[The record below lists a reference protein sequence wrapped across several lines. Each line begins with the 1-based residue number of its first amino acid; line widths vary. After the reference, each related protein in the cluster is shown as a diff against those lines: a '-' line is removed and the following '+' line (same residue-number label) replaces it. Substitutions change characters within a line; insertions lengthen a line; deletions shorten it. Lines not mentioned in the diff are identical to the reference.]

1 MTAGNHT
8 IAAPLTLN
16 YDDTTV
22 TVTPAS
28 STLSVTDDLTAT
40 GRSIT
45 KAGAGAVQFQNVRA
59 GGLTVDA
66 GSVRIA
72 PNGGPAGTSRVEN
85 LNISFGGRLDLADND
100 LVVDYSGASP
110 IATVRTSIRA
120 AYNSGDWTGDGIATS
135 TGNAAQF
142 GLGYAESGAVFT
154 SFPATF
160 SGQQVDDTSVLI
172 AFARFGDANLD
183 GVVNLNDFNRL
194 AGNFGLSAA
203 ADGVADPTDW
213 AALAAAVPEPLAG
226 PAFALLA
233 AGAGSGR
240 RRRRR
245 RRARAPAGSGGA

>member
-135 TGNAAQF
+135 MGNAAQF

-183 GVVNLNDFNRL
+183 GSSTSTTST
-194 AGNFGLSAA
+194 ASP
-203 ADGVADPTDW
+203 PT
-213 AALAAAVPEPLAG
+213 
-226 PAFALLA
+226 
-233 AGAGSGR
+233 S
-240 RRRRR
+240 
-245 RRARAPAGSGGA
+245 APAPGPCGARVISPTTASSTSQTSTAWPATSV